1 MASRAGLAVVGLAAL
16 VVLGA
21 GLLIARVTASDP
33 PSLAECAD
41 QWNSG
46 TNTVNQGKAAASS
59 ATTVIV
65 NGSINK
71 AGEGGCSVT
80 VLEGTGRPWVL
91 FATTR
96 VQLRQSPGTWFA
108 DTGQRWEADSPEPEK
123 APNARLRTDGTL
135 VLSARQEGVSG

>member
-1 MASRAGLAVVGLAAL
+1 MASRAGLAVLGLAAL

-33 PSLAECAD
+33 PSLSECAD

-46 TNTVNQGKAAASS
+46 TNTLNQGKAAASS

-65 NGSINK
+65 DSSINK

-80 VLEGTGRPWVL
+80 VLEGTGRPWLL
-91 FATTR
+91 FATTL
-96 VQLRQSPGTWFA
+96 VQLRQSPGMWFA
-108 DTGQRWEADSPEPEK
+108 GTGQRWGADSPEPEK
-123 APNARLRTDGTL
+123 APNATLRTDGTL
-135 VLSARQEGVSG
+135 VLSARQGFNG